1 MSRRIM
7 VPGDPG
13 FSETLLNPP
22 PDWTETASA
31 TGDGCAFVEDINT
44 GLLRPA
50 TPKELE
56 EYMYGGEGWDIID
69 RRDELLATY
78 GME

>member
-1 MSRRIM
+1 MNRLIM
-7 VPGDPG
+7 LPGDPG
-13 FSETLLNPP
+13 FSETLLEPP
-22 PDWTETASA
+22 PDWTDTAGV

-50 TPKELE
+50 TPDQLE

-69 RRDELLATY
+69 RREELL
-78 GME
+78 GL

>member
-1 MSRRIM
+1 MTRIIM
-7 VPGDPG
+7 LPGDPG
-13 FSETLLNPP
+13 FAETLWNPP
-22 PDWTETASA
+22 PDWTDTAGV
-31 TGDGCAFVEDINT
+31 TGDGCAFVEDIN
-44 GLLRPA
+44 GMLKPA

-69 RRDELLATY
+69 RRDQLLATY